1 MSGLKSKCAWNIIS
15 NDYVIEY
22 RIRAAALTQTSY
34 FRRPRWLSH
43 DSSRFRDE
51 RHRASQFGPTRSSK
65 LPEETCAYTP
75 TTGTLAGWLA
85 GCEAY
90 ESVQIGPNDAA
101 GRVKAKVRR
110 DQFAG
115 ERETENERANE
126 REAVRKPLD
135 TQWNRFRA
143 RDVKSESLRAR
154 SEIKAHLVSFL
165 PLDSNC

>member
-1 MSGLKSKCAWNIIS
+1 MSGLENKCAWNIITC
-15 NDYVIEY
+15 NDYVIDY
-22 RIRAAALTQTSY
+22 RMRAVALTQTSY
-34 FRRPRWLSH
+34 FRRPRWLSRFAQFVEMRPA
-43 DSSRFRDE
+43 SSVPLARR
-51 RHRASQFGPTRSSK
+51 
-65 LPEETCAYTP
+65 LPEETCAP

-115 ERETENERANE
+115 ERETESERTNE

-135 TQWNRFRA
+135 TRWNRFRA
-143 RDVKSESLRAR
+143 RDVKSEGLRAR
-154 SEIKAHLVSFL
+154 SEIKARAHPVS
-165 PLDSNC
+165 SIGR